1 MAFLDNSGDIILDAV
16 LTDTGR
22 FRLAKG
28 DGSFKIAKFVFAD
41 DEINYGLYDKNNAS
55 GSAYYDLSI
64 LQTPVFE
71 AFTNNTSVVKSPLLS
86 ILNQNLLYLP
96 VMKLNTN
103 VTTTKGGAR
112 LQRGVEQILTST
124 NNIAGTPLYSAT
136 NSYIVTT
143 ESGSTNAI
151 GGGSGLYV
159 NGVFD
164 GYTLLTQTAI
174 RVDQG
179 LDTTE
184 LPATK
189 TLEPTLVE
197 TQFIVELD
205 YRLGRL
211 VGAKDEKDF
220 TPSFVDD
227 DQVASYYFTNND
239 IGAVESIGTDQNN
252 LQAGQVIQGPRGN
265 LIAFKIRSS
274 EDLTTSTFL
283 FTRLGAT
290 MTFSGVSGTFY
301 YIDTF
306 VKVRGVTTGTS
317 ISIPVRFVRKA

>member
-22 FRLAKG
+22 MRLAKG
-28 DGSFKIAKFVFAD
+28 DGSFKISKFVFAD

-96 VMKLNTN
+96 TMKLNTN
-103 VTTTKGGAR
+103 TSTTKSGLVRGA
-112 LQRGVEQILTST
+112 EIKLTAT
-124 NNIAGTPLYSAT
+124 NNIAGTPLHAAT
-136 NSYIVTT
+136 NTYIVTT

-151 GGGSGLYV
+151 AGGSGLYV

-189 TLEPTLVE
+189 ALDTTLTE

-239 IGAVESIGTDQNN
+239 VGVIESIGTDPNN
-252 LQAGQVIQGPRGN
+252 LQAGQVIRGPRGN
-265 LIAFKIRSS
+265 LIAFKIRAS

-306 VKVRGVTTGTS
+306 AKVRGVTTGTS
-317 ISIPVRFVRKA
+317 VSVPIRFVRKA

>member
-28 DGSFKIAKFVFAD
+28 DGSFRITKFVFAD
-41 DEINYGLYDKNNAS
+41 DEINYGLYDKNSAS

-71 AFTNNTSVVKSPLLS
+71 AFTNNASVVKSPLLS

-103 VTTTKGGAR
+103 TNT
-112 LQRGVEQILTST
+112 TST
-124 NNIAGTPLYSAT
+124 NTFSGSPFYASGTY
-136 NSYIVTT
+136 YVTS
-143 ESGSTNAI
+143 ESGSNSNLKNL
-151 GGGSGLYV
+151 SGI
-159 NGVFD
+159 FD
-164 GYTLLTQTAI
+164 GYTREESSAI

-184 LPATK
+184 LPATVDPD
-189 TLEPTLVE
+189 PTLIE
-197 TQFIVELD
+197 TQFIIELD

-211 VGAKDEKDF
+211 YSAGSDKSTFV
-220 TPSFVDD
+220 PSFVDD
-227 DQVASYYFTNND
+227 DQVASYYITNND
-239 IGAVESIGTDQNN
+239 RNAVEKISTNKSDISGN
-252 LQAGQVIQGPRGN
+252 QVIQGPRGT
-265 LIAFKIRSS
+265 LISFRIAAS
-274 EDLTTSTFL
+274 EDLQTSTFL
-283 FTRLGAT
+283 FTRLGAET
-290 MTFSGVSGTFY
+290 TIGANNYY

-317 ISIPVRFVRKA
+317 ISIPIRFVRLKPT